1 MARKRRTPPIAVRSA
16 APMSSEATKSIGFCP
31 RHARERRQRG
41 SDLDDR
47 FHEGGNHG
55 TDDLLADSSF
65 AVSGTRS
72 GIMARWRQAVE
83 VAMTDEEIGSLTILS
98 RPRTEPASRVDGA
111 QMRLPTVRTRR
122 SLRWG
127 KGSACIT

>member
-1 MARKRRTPPIAVRSA
+1 VHESLH
-16 APMSSEATKSIGFCP
+16 APLII
-31 RHARERRQRG
+31 RHPDVIRPTWLDNHPDHQFRISCSLLWG
-41 SDLDDR
+41 SGRLDER

-83 VAMTDEEIGSLTILS
+83 VVMTDEEIGSLTVLS
-98 RPRTEPASRVDGA
+98 RSRSIRTPARS
-111 QMRLPTVRTRR
+111 VRTP
-122 SLRWG
+122 S
-127 KGSACIT
+127 ITLSTTLW